1 MDMTPNEIVVRYRQ
15 AKEKGKQLNILA
27 DLNACS
33 VDDIVHVG
41 VEHGGYKLERMSRSR
56 GTAKLLKEG
65 VPKKSYKKP
74 EIIPE
79 PLSLRPKEEPNEEP
93 TEYIVPVKSVPDQAV
108 MIVNEEGVLRGMS
121 PNPSASLTA
130 GRPIFGNALV
140 VGVNGDEFTDI
151 PDDVLKC
158 IRALI
163 GGYKP

>member
-1 MDMTPNEIVVRYRQ
+1 
-15 AKEKGKQLNILA
+15 
-27 DLNACS
+27 
-33 VDDIVHVG
+33 
-41 VEHGGYKLERMSRSR
+41 
-56 GTAKLLKEG
+56 
-65 VPKKSYKKP
+65 
-74 EIIPE
+74 
-79 PLSLRPKEEPNEEP
+79 
-93 TEYIVPVKSVPDQAV
+93 
-108 MIVNEEGVLRGMS
+108 MS

>member
-1 MDMTPNEIVVRYRQ
+1 MNV
-15 AKEKGKQLNILA
+15 
-27 DLNACS
+27 
-33 VDDIVHVG
+33 
-41 VEHGGYKLERMSRSR
+41 
-56 GTAKLLKEG
+56 LKYA
-65 VPKKSYKKP
+65 VNKKP
-74 EIIPE
+74 ELINIKNGLE
-79 PLSLRPKEEPNEEP
+79 AMQHEVDG
-93 TEYIVPVKSVPDQAV
+93 YIETMTLVPDQAV

>member
-1 MDMTPNEIVVRYRQ
+1 MKALKIEKHRIAELDIENTLEALQ
-15 AKEKGKQLNILA
+15 AE
-27 DLNACS
+27 
-33 VDDIVHVG
+33 VD
-41 VEHGGYKLERMSRSR
+41 GYIEAVTL
-56 GTAKLLKEG
+56 
-65 VPKKSYKKP
+65 
-74 EIIPE
+74 
-79 PLSLRPKEEPNEEP
+79 
-93 TEYIVPVKSVPDQAV
+93 VPDQAV
-108 MIVNEEGVLRGMS
+108 MIVNGEGVLRGMS